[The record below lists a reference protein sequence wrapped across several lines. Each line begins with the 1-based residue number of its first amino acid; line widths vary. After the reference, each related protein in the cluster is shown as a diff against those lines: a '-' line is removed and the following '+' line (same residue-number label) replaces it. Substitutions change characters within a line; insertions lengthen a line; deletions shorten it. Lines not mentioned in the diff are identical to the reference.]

1 MEHLYNSIKIKDY
14 LIKYFPLPNIPL
26 ELIINNLKLAIDLNG
41 YTNENLKYYIKF
53 NFNNNNQKLN
63 LYLKKKYGKYRSNLN
78 LLKKYQLIHI
88 IQYFNI
94 NIPIKPNKD
103 YILNIFKDKY
113 NINININKNIIN
125 FSINNDNFNFLK
137 KKLIKININS
147 EHNIYLYFKNIIIYN
162 KDYYISN
169 FIIFNDFKYLTLYY
183 NTFNPFKINKLILLY
198 YYTTILN
205 NNLNFEN
212 YNINEFNIEMINIY
226 KTLFNNVKP
235 LHVFHCD
242 SDFFISKDELNYL
255 ILKIIKNDINH

>member
-78 LLKKYQLIHI
+78 LLKKYQLIH
-88 IQYFNI
+88 
-94 NIPIKPNKD
+94 
-103 YILNIFKDKY
+103 